1 MALFAISAS
10 LGCGTK
16 RVASHP
22 THLGGPPGIHA
33 TLGGDSS
40 CAQLG
45 EFGGDNR
52 AGIDRTLHRISC
64 LRNRDGRVIGL
75 TCRAGRAVC
84 GSAALAADIVAQ
96 GRSLLLL
103 VRMQDCWC
111 CRSGISPAHRY
122 KPCVCL
128 QTAYYCSIMCL

>member
-1 MALFAISAS
+1 MCLSHWVARVTEDMQACQKNARCMLPTCHMFAS
-10 LGCGTK
+10 LGCGSSPAQPAGSGGLTL
-16 RVASHP
+16 
-22 THLGGPPGIHA
+22 HLCKPWAMPE
-33 TLGGDSS
+33 

-84 GSAALAADIVAQ
+84 GSAALAADLVAQ

-103 VRMQDCWC
+103 VR
-111 CRSGISPAHRY
+111 G
-122 KPCVCL
+122 
-128 QTAYYCSIMCL
+128 

>member
-1 MALFAISAS
+1 MRVHGHLPTQLGGHLGRHAS
-10 LGCGTK
+10 LGHG
-16 RVASHP
+16 SP
-22 THLGGPPGIHA
+22 
-33 TLGGDSS
+33 S
-40 CAQLG
+40 AQLG

-103 VRMQDCWC
+103 VRG
-111 CRSGISPAHRY
+111 RHRF
-122 KPCVCL
+122 
-128 QTAYYCSIMCL
+128 

>member
-1 MALFAISAS
+1 MLPLSTCCPC
-10 LGCGTK
+10 L
-16 RVASHP
+16 
-22 THLGGPPGIHA
+22 A
-33 TLGGDSS
+33 TLQAQLGSPPSQLHGPCALRASVVAPCAWLSTHAAWWPSS
-40 CAQLG
+40 HACKASPCAQLG

-103 VRMQDCWC
+103 VSDQYW
-111 CRSGISPAHRY
+111 
-122 KPCVCL
+122 L
-128 QTAYYCSIMCL
+128 

>member
-1 MALFAISAS
+1 ML
-10 LGCGTK
+10 
-16 RVASHP
+16 
-22 THLGGPPGIHA
+22 
-33 TLGGDSS
+33 
-40 CAQLG
+40 QLG

-84 GSAALAADIVAQ
+84 GSAALAADLVTA

-103 VRMQDCWC
+103 VRTERGR
-111 CRSGISPAHRY
+111 RSLTTVGPWRWRRARS
-122 KPCVCL
+122 
-128 QTAYYCSIMCL
+128 

>member
-1 MALFAISAS
+1 MLPPLCNCASPERGLPLHCMAFSA
-10 LGCGTK
+10 
-16 RVASHP
+16 
-22 THLGGPPGIHA
+22 PPGR
-33 TLGGDSS
+33 GSP

-103 VRMQDCWC
+103 VRDQCCLSQPEPARMHLIGGVCWFAYTVC
-111 CRSGISPAHRY
+111 GVVGQCSATCI
-122 KPCVCL
+122 CV
-128 QTAYYCSIMCL
+128 T